1 MTFASPASAD
11 HYVLLRLGN
20 RRCALP
26 CGAVREVLP
35 LPRLYRPPGLPRPLA
50 GFMNLGGAAVPVL
63 DLMRLFG
70 LTAEGAE
77 GEAALYRHVVLTAG
91 PGGRGSL
98 GLLVDRVLDL
108 RRIPPEQLRPVTEA
122 TTLNGCAVA
131 EVETPEGFIHLLAA
145 DRILLAQEQAA
156 LAGLREAAQ
165 ARLAEWAGAG

>member
-1 MTFASPASAD
+1 MTVASASTD
-11 HYVLLRLGN
+11 SYVLLRLGS

-26 CGAVREVLP
+26 CGVVREVLP

-70 LTAEGAE
+70 LAAEGAE

-91 PGGRGSL
+91 AGGGGPL

-108 RRIPPEQLRPVTEA
+108 QRITPERLRPVTEGA
-122 TTLNGCAVA
+122 TLNGCAVA
-131 EVETPEGFIHLLAA
+131 EIETPDGFIHLLAA
-145 DRILLAQEQAA
+145 ERILLAQEQAA
-156 LAGLREAAQ
+156 LTGLREAAQ
-165 ARLAEWAGAG
+165 ARLAEWAGIG